1 MFAFGSMPPAPTVAA
16 VLAVAL
22 VFGGVI
28 LPAVWSRR
36 PDRRAAAA
44 KVLAQLLAAL
54 RRQPR
59 R

>member
-1 MFAFGSMPPAPTVAA
+1 MPAIASMPSVPTVAA
-16 VLAVAL
+16 ALAVVL
-22 VFGGVI
+22 VFGGVV

-36 PDRRAAAA
+36 PARRAAAA
-44 KVLAQLLAAL
+44 KVLAQFLDAF

>member
-1 MFAFGSMPPAPTVAA
+1 MIGIGSSVPA
-16 VLAVAL
+16 LAVVLTTAL
-22 VFGGVI
+22 VFGGVV

-36 PDRRAAAA
+36 PARRAAAT
-44 KVLAQLLAAL
+44 KVLAQLLGAL

>member
-1 MFAFGSMPPAPTVAA
+1 MHAFGSMPSVPAVVAA
-16 VLAVAL
+16 LAVIL
-22 VFGGVI
+22 VFCGMV

-36 PDRRAAAA
+36 PARRAAAA
-44 KVLAQLLAAL
+44 KVLAQLIGAF

>member
-1 MFAFGSMPPAPTVAA
+1 MFAFGSMPPAPTVVAA
-16 VLAVAL
+16 LAVTL
-22 VFGGVI
+22 IFGGVI

-36 PDRRAAAA
+36 PARRAAAA

-59 R
+59 Q

>member
-1 MFAFGSMPPAPTVAA
+1 MLSLGSMPSVSAVAA
-16 VLAVAL
+16 ALAVVL
-22 VFGGVI
+22 VCGVV

-36 PDRRAAAA
+36 PARRAAAA
-44 KVLAQLLAAL
+44 KVLAQLLGAF

>member
-1 MFAFGSMPPAPTVAA
+1 VAA
-16 VLAVAL
+16 LAVIL
-22 VFGGVI
+22 VFCGMV

-36 PDRRAAAA
+36 PARRAAAA
-44 KVLAQLLAAL
+44 KVLAQLIGAF

>member
-1 MFAFGSMPPAPTVAA
+1 MIGIGSMPSVPAVAV
-16 VLAVAL
+16 VLAVVL
-22 VFGGVI
+22 VFGGVV

-36 PDRRAAAA
+36 PARRAAAA
-44 KVLAQLLAAL
+44 KVLAQLLGAF